1 MGDDVTAQRYFRTDA
16 ATYEAARLRIDAA
29 LGFPSAVAQTCIA
42 PAASAPRSAAAVLV
56 AVRADLC
63 AVPAVGVVLASLL
76 SSGVVQEI
84 DRADYDA
91 AIPRR

>member
-1 MGDDVTAQRYFRTDA
+1 MGDDVTRQRYFLTDA

-29 LGFPSAVAQTCIA
+29 LGFPSAVAETCIV
-42 PAASAPRSAAAVLV
+42 PAANAPRNATAVLV

-84 DRADYDA
+84 GRAEYDSVVL
-91 AIPRR
+91 RR